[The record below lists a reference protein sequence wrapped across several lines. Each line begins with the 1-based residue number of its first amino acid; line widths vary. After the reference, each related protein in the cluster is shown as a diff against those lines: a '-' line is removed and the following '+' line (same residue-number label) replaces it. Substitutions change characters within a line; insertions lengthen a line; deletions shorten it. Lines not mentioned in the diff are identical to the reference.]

1 MSNASN
7 SALAKLTIHSG
18 AQIIFR
24 SFMQPVFSRYFSES
38 GSTAANLRGKVDAAG
53 KPHAS

>member
-1 MSNASN
+1 MQ
-7 SALAKLTIHSG
+7 ALTPRSG

-24 SFMQPVFSRYFSES
+24 SFLQPVFSRYFSES
-38 GSTAANLRGKVDAAG
+38 GSTAANLRAKVDSAG